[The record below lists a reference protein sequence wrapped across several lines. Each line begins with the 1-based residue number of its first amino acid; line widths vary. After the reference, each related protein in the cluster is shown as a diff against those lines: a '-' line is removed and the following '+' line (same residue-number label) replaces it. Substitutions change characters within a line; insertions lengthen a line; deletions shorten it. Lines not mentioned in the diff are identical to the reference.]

1 MRHKLLMFC
10 LALIAGAGTVF
21 AESGTCG
28 KDGDNLTWEL
38 TDSVLTISGTGAMK
52 DWANSSSN
60 TAPWFGKRTKIT
72 SVVINEGVTS
82 IGEYAF
88 HSHAKIRSAEISN
101 TVTSIGTYAFG
112 DCTALT
118 SINIPASVTNI
129 TVFAFIN
136 DKSLTDITVDA
147 DNPNYSSVDG
157 VLFNKEQTKLILHPA
172 GSTRTQYT
180 VPDGVTVIE
189 THAFRKCANL
199 TSITLPDNLTKFG
212 SSTFAGCTGLTSITL
227 PNSLTN
233 LGSSTF
239 EDCTG
244 LTSIEIPEG
253 ITAIGDYV
261 FDGCTALTSVTIPGS
276 VTSIGKYVFN
286 DCKKLA
292 SIEIPED
299 VNSIGNYAFANCSTL
314 VAVVIPEKV
323 TSIGNSTFYRCAAL
337 TSVTMGD
344 SVTSIGQDVFSGC
357 QKLTSIQIPET
368 VTSIGKY
375 AFASCTALKSIVLPK
390 GIKNIQE
397 STFSGCKALISIDI
411 PNSAT
416 YIYKAAFSLCTG
428 LTSVTI
434 GTGVTGL
441 AESAFSNCTGL
452 TSITCKALTP
462 PSCGSLYCFNNVDK
476 SIPLYVPEASITAY
490 RTSRWN
496 SFTNIL
502 PLTSNISV
510 TIPTD
515 VPNGYYENMIL
526 ELHKLNTQFV
536 EKRSV
541 LNKRE
546 FLFGRV
552 PQGSEYQVFLK
563 NAYGQ
568 VMGQTEKV
576 NLGDEDLALTIDKL
590 LRTKD
595 VSLKVTT
602 PDKKEITDKV
612 TILWADTANNAIGH
626 TSRLKAVAEGAKLT
640 CKVTLPNQLALQ
652 YIAPAAMQLTVDAE
666 AENLLTIQLQP
677 VQQLTLHGV
686 VKDQKTGA
694 TVAGASV
701 ALTQQL
707 GGNDGQSVIATT
719 DKDGKYEL
727 QGTNVQGVLSVTAPG
742 YLPKT
747 IEFNA
752 PDEEGTL
759 PAVELEQFN
768 GIIVSTWLTYTE
780 AAKDGEESKV
790 TEGYE
795 GNGDLAYKVYN
806 QSKDVAIENVIIKD
820 NLLYLPSNVKTG
832 DKLKV
837 TVSSRSNDF
846 SPVSAVCEITKNTMG
861 SVTLPLIQRGCIN
874 ATVPNDKSDSVMAI
888 LYNADGRFVRH
899 SPYRING
906 ISFAGLTAG
915 DYSLITMT
923 TNPLLRNVLLQST
936 FGDMGLVEGTD
947 YAKNAVHVE
956 DGKITTVNVP
966 NVPALDMDKLHFTDS
981 STYFIADKNVINV
994 GQYYIIIGRANFTE
1008 QYTGRISDM
1017 EFVVDVPEEIEVL
1030 ANLAYCNGDACNYR
1044 VEDGHYIF
1052 QADQVGKYSLVCS
1065 MKPTQPGEFRIS
1077 GAVRFTLDGVK
1088 MVQPIGTTWLQAN
1101 GFAMNTPMFHTSST
1115 LCVSGTAPVNYNGYA
1130 VEIYDYDKLIGTTT
1144 VMANGKWAANIQLPS
1159 NGKYD
1164 VHAVK
1169 ARIIMPEVGVVESEV
1184 KNVAY
1189 NSSAKMAKKVVMI
1202 NQKKERITFNYFDKH
1217 AGPPH
1222 YSYILEETWY
1232 GFLRKK
1238 TPYTTEFTFLAYFDE
1253 ADLSEGGDVKISVL
1267 ASDGTTRTMDAAYD
1281 GKQHCYY
1288 ATTDYPHY
1296 TKIPVSAYAFT
1307 QATYAPISEEDQDA
1321 MWEEKAQ
1328 ALAKLTQATLHAVET
1343 TGELEILP
1351 GDDETLNMKYSVAEK
1366 DSFLI
1371 SMKEMDYDEASA
1383 YAFENGPLIYS
1394 GEEGNIVYTFVE
1406 GENESVMV
1414 LLDVDEHYALR
1425 MVITFDG
1432 TNEQEANAGKR
1443 YVGPNN
1449 ISVAGAWSGLMGAG
1463 SGLLTALGLW
1473 DWING
1478 IPEAY
1483 EFNVRRAKHTEDINN
1498 HIIIFNWILNWKC
1511 DCGKNP
1517 DKPRFSIQDRI
1528 TYTEREVALLE
1539 QNEAFMQRLQAYSN
1553 QTVEATCKKMVADI
1567 ISMLAGAGA
1576 GKAIAKGAAT
1586 KLGPAALAK
1595 LEKAAALLESDGG
1608 KVTASTL
1615 GFVKDLLK
1623 SGLLGNQSFDQWIGA
1638 DFRSLLKQ
1646 MMAMIDGEGQAI
1658 INGFDALEK
1667 DMAVDNDNCFEEEE
1681 CEGDDCDPEECE
1693 GGDCIPEDECE
1704 GEDCEDEC
1712 EGDDCDP
1719 GDECEGDDCDPGE
1732 GGGEECEGED
1742 CEDECEGEDCEDE
1755 CEGEDCEDE
1764 CEGEDCKKKEP
1775 KDDKFPPGYPFPDP
1789 ATVCLDPSG
1798 FIYEA
1803 VLSNRVE
1810 GATVTLYYAVSE
1822 GQDAMWDADNYGQ
1835 INPQITG
1842 ADGKY
1847 QWDVPEGS
1855 WQVRVQKEGYQT
1867 AITDWLPVPPPQLD
1881 VNIPLVRNKQ
1891 PEVKSAHA
1899 YEDAVT
1905 VKFDSYM
1912 KPADLT
1918 TEMITVKENGN
1929 AVEGTIT
1936 LTNEEAAPGGATYAS
1951 QIRFVPATPFSAN
1964 EVTLL
1969 ISGEVKNYADI
1980 EMGEPYEA
1988 ILSIEKELKG
1998 LKADKTVKIEYGST
2012 GVLHVKGTPA
2022 VAAAGKTVTV
2032 QCESGI
2038 FASTTQT
2045 TVVLN
2050 EKGEADVTIQGDLPG
2065 TEYVT
2070 FTLTE
2075 TEQTAITRV
2084 KVVTHLEV
2092 LEAPTASIPTGSEVE
2107 KATPVTLSCQT
2118 EGAKIYY
2125 TLDGSNPRNSGTR
2138 VLYDG
2143 TPIVIFE
2150 ETTLKAVAFY
2160 DGKGQSEM
2168 ITYHYTIKVATA
2180 ITDVINSNITVT
2192 PVRVHD
2198 SFEVNGVDGTF
2209 SVSVFSMTGKQ
2220 LIVLGQVTS
2229 GQKVKATAL
2238 QTGVYLVVVNG
2249 EDAYF
2254 TQRIIKD

>member
-1 MRHKLLMFC
+1 MKKIFTFI
-10 LALIAGAGTVF
+10 LALVAGAGTLF
-21 AESGTCG
+21 AASTGGSYISVDGVYYIFDSESKTATVTWKGQYS
-28 KDGDNLTWEL
+28 KWFEDAYIGDIVIPDTVVYEDVAYRVTGITDQAFYKNKSLT
-38 TDSVLTISGTGAMK
+38 SVEIP
-52 DWANSSSN
+52 NS
-60 TAPWFGKRTKIT
+60 IT
-72 SVVINEGVTS
+72 SSLG
-82 IGEYAF
+82 
-88 HSHAKIRSAEISN
+88 SH
-101 TVTSIGTYAFG
+101 TFQY
-112 DCTALT
+112 CTALT
-118 SINIPASVTNI
+118 SVIIGDSVT
-129 TVFAFIN
+129 
-136 DKSLTDITVDA
+136 SLENQD
-147 DNPNYSSVDG
+147 
-157 VLFNKEQTKLILHPA
+157 
-172 GSTRTQYT
+172 
-180 VPDGVTVIE
+180 
-189 THAFRKCANL
+189 
-199 TSITLPDNLTKFG
+199 
-212 SSTFAGCTGLTSITL
+212 
-227 PNSLTN
+227 
-233 LGSSTF
+233 
-239 EDCTG
+239 
-244 LTSIEIPEG
+244 
-253 ITAIGDYV
+253 
-261 FDGCTALTSVTIPGS
+261 FDGCTALTTLTIGKG
-276 VTSIGKYVFN
+276 VTSIGSQVFRY
-286 DCKKLA
+286 CSALSEVTCLA
-292 SIEIPED
+292 
-299 VNSIGNYAFANCSTL
+299 T
-314 VAVVIPEKV
+314 
-323 TSIGNSTFYRCAAL
+323 
-337 TSVTMGD
+337 
-344 SVTSIGQDVFSGC
+344 
-357 QKLTSIQIPET
+357 
-368 VTSIGKY
+368 
-375 AFASCTALKSIVLPK
+375 
-390 GIKNIQE
+390 
-397 STFSGCKALISIDI
+397 
-411 PNSAT
+411 
-416 YIYKAAFSLCTG
+416 
-428 LTSVTI
+428 
-434 GTGVTGL
+434 
-441 AESAFSNCTGL
+441 
-452 TSITCKALTP
+452 TP
-462 PSCGSLYCFNNVDK
+462 PECHNSNAFYDTGKFTLIVPKESMDLYRNAYGWK
-476 SIPLYVPEASITAY
+476 SACLV
-490 RTSRWN
+490 
-496 SFTNIL
+496 IL
-502 PLTSNISV
+502 PYGMKSISV

-515 VPNGYYENMIL
+515 LPDGYYDDLTL
-526 ELHKLNTQFV
+526 ELRSLSTQSV
-536 EKRSV
+536 YCLKV

-546 FLFGRV
+546 FLFDNQIAGDT
-552 PQGSEYQVFLK
+552 YQAFLI

-568 VMGQTEKV
+568 VMGQTETV
-576 NLGDEDLALTIDKL
+576 ELGEEDITLTIDKV
-590 LRTKD
+590 LRKKD
-595 VSLKVTT
+595 VSLKVTI
-602 PDKKEITDKV
+602 PDGTDVTDKV
-612 TILWADTANNAIGH
+612 SVLWADESDKALGYA
-626 TSRLKAVAEGAKLT
+626 SDLKAVAEGAALT
-640 CKVTLPNQLALQ
+640 CKVTLHDELARQ
-652 YIAPAAMQLTVDAE
+652 YAAPETAQFTVSGE
-666 AENLLTIQLQP
+666 GENLLVISLQP
-677 VQQLTLHGV
+677 IQMLTLHGL
-686 VKDQKTGA
+686 VKDKQTGNIIADA
-694 TVAGASV
+694 TV
-701 ALTQQL
+701 ALTQQV
-707 GGNDGQSVIATT
+707 GNNYGESVTATT
-719 DKDGKYEL
+719 DSDGQYAL
-727 QGTNVQGVLSVTAPG
+727 QGANGQGEVAVTAPG

-747 IEFNA
+747 LEFDA
-752 PDEEGTL
+752 PDAEGAL
-759 PAVELEQFN
+759 PAIEMEPFN
-768 GIIVSTWLTYTE
+768 GVIVNAWLTYTE
-780 AAKDGEESKV
+780 AVPEGEESKV

-795 GNGDLAYKVYN
+795 GNGDIAYEVYN
-806 QSKDVAIENVIIKD
+806 QTKDAAVGNVIVKD
-820 NLLYLPSNVKTG
+820 NMLYFPSDVEIG
-832 DKLKV
+832 DKLQV
-837 TVSSRSNDF
+837 TVSSQSNDF
-846 SPVSAVCEITKNTMG
+846 SPVSAVCKITKSTMG
-861 SVTLPLIQRGCIN
+861 SVKLALVQRGSLK
-874 ATVPNDKSDSVMAI
+874 AAVPADKSDSVMAI

-899 SPYRING
+899 SPYRFDG
-906 ISFAGLTAG
+906 ISLAGLTAG

-923 TNPLLRNVLLQST
+923 SNPLLRNVLLQST
-936 FGDMGLVEGTD
+936 FDDMGLVDGTD
-947 YAKNAVHVE
+947 YVKTAVHIE
-956 DGKITTVNVP
+956 NGRITSVSVAD
-966 NVPALDMDKLHFTDS
+966 VPALDKEKIRFTSDS
-981 STYFIADKNVINV
+981 RTFFIANKSMVNV
-994 GQYYIIIGRANFTE
+994 GETAILSSRVDFAKQFA
-1008 QYTGRISDM
+1008 GRIDKDKI
-1017 EFVVDVPEEIEVL
+1017 ELVVDMPEEIAFIENSAVAGL
-1030 ANLAYCNGDACNYR
+1030 GVCSYKVENGR
-1044 VEDGHYIF
+1044 YIF
-1052 QADQVGKYSLVCS
+1052 SVHEEEDIRFCAKT
-1065 MKPTQPGEFRIS
+1065 KEPGEFRLSASI
-1077 GAVRFTLDGVK
+1077 RFLLDGAQ
-1088 MVQPIGTTWLQAN
+1088 MVQPIGSAYIQSK
-1101 GFAMNTPMFHTSST
+1101 GFALNAPVFVSSST
-1115 LCVSGTAPVNYNGYA
+1115 LQVSGSASQTDRGRK
-1130 VEIYDYDKLIGTTT
+1130 VEIYDYDKLVGTAKIEASGNWKTT
-1144 VMANGKWAANIQLPS
+1144 IQYPADGIQPL
-1159 NGKYD
+1159 
-1164 VHAVK
+1164 HAIK
-1169 ARIIMPEVGVVESEV
+1169 ARMTMPEVGVVESEV

-1202 NQKKERITFNYFDKH
+1202 NQKKEPITFNYFDKP
-1217 AGPPH
+1217 AKNMFYG
-1222 YSYILEETWY
+1222 YVLEKTWY
-1232 GFLRKK
+1232 EFWHMK

-1307 QATYAPISEEDQDA
+1307 QATYAPISEEDQEA

-1425 MVITFDG
+1425 MVINFDG

-1449 ISVAGAWSGLMGAG
+1449 INAAGAWSGLMGAG

-1517 DKPRFSIQDRI
+1517 DKPRFSLQDRI

-1732 GGGEECEGED
+1732 CEGEDCDPEECEGED

-1755 CEGEDCEDE
+1755 CEGEDCEDD

-1789 ATVCLDPSG
+1789 ACVHIDPSG

-1891 PEVKSAHA
+1891 PEVEKAHA

-1912 KPADLT
+1912 KPAGLT

-1929 AVEGTIT
+1929 AVEGIIT

-1951 QIRFVPATPFSAN
+1951 QIRFVPAAPFTAN
-1964 EVTLL
+1964 AVTLL

-1988 ILSIEKELKG
+1988 VLPIEKELKA
-1998 LKADKTVKIEYGST
+1998 LKADKTVKVEYGST

-2075 TEQTAITRV
+2075 TEQTAITQV

-2092 LEAPTASIPTGSEVE
+2092 LEAPTASIPTGTEVE
-2107 KATPVTLSCQT
+2107 KATPVTLSCQM

-2138 VLYDG
+2138 ILYDG

-2160 DGKGQSEM
+2160 DGKGQSE
-2168 ITYHYTIKVATA
+2168 ITTCHYTIKTETRITA
-2180 ITDVINSNITVT
+2180 VSSADMKVTPAHVRDAFEVVGVDGAFRVSLYSVTGKLLMKRNNVHSGEKITVT
-2192 PVRVHD
+2192 
-2198 SFEVNGVDGTF
+2198 
-2209 SVSVFSMTGKQ
+2209 
-2220 LIVLGQVTS
+2220 
-2229 GQKVKATAL
+2229 AL
-2238 QTGVYLVVVNG
+2238 PTGVYLVVVNA
-2249 EDAYF
+2249 DNAYF
-2254 TQRIIKD
+2254 TQQIVKE